1 MTFPT
6 QDEDRDSVVYSYSK
20 PVGVDAYLWVKQHM
34 RLLEVRDQLDD
45 RVALFEE
52 FFVPSNQ

>member
-20 PVGVDAYLWVKQHM
+20 PVCVEAYLWVKQHM
-34 RLLEVRDQLDD
+34 RLLEGRDQLDD
-45 RVALFEE
+45 RIALFEE
-52 FFVPSNQ
+52 FLVPTNH